1 MKKVIAVLSL
11 VLLSFVAADA
21 QAANDK
27 MFMDMEKQA
36 WDAFGKGD
44 GKFFETF
51 LSDDAQL
58 GGNTGFGNKTQVV
71 KDISTK
77 PCDVKSY
84 TFANFKVT
92 MLDTNTALT
101 TYEATQD
108 VSCGGKKQADKVYA
122 TSVFVKRKG
131 KWLAAYH
138 QEVDAA
144 PTMAK

>member
-1 MKKVIAVLSL
+1 MKKAIAVLSL
-11 VLLSFVAADA
+11 VLLSFVAAEA
-21 QAANDK
+21 QTANEK
-27 MFMDMEKQA
+27 MFMDMDKQA

-51 LSDDAQL
+51 LSDDALL
-58 GGNTGFGNKTQVV
+58 GGGMGFAGKAQAV

-77 PCDVKSY
+77 PCDLKSFS
-84 TFANFKVT
+84 FANYKVT
-92 MLDTNTALT
+92 MLDANTALA

-108 VSCGGKKQADKVYA
+108 VTCGGQKSADKVYA

-138 QEVDAA
+138 QEVDAM
-144 PTMAK
+144 PMKK

>member
-11 VLLSFVAADA
+11 ILLSFIGAAA
-21 QAANDK
+21 QTANEK
-27 MFMDMEKQA
+27 MFSDMDKQA

-51 LSDDAQL
+51 LSDDTVL
-58 GGNTGFGNKTQVV
+58 GGDNGFGNKAQSV

-77 PCDVKSY
+77 PCEVKS
-84 TFANFKVT
+84 FSLANYKVT
-92 MLDTNTALT
+92 MLNADTALA

-108 VSCGGKKQADKVYA
+108 TTCGGQKQPDKVFA
-122 TSVFVKRKG
+122 TSIFVKRKG

-138 QEVDAA
+138 SEIAA
-144 PTMAK
+144 AVKK